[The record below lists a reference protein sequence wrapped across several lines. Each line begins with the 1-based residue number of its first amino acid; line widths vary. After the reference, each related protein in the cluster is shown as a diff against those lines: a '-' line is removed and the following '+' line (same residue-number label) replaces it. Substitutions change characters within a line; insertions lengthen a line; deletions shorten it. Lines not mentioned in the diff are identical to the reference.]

1 MLDILIKN
9 AVIIDGTGRPARSGD
24 IGIERDRIACVGT
37 VPAPAHREIDAHG
50 LTATPGFIDIHAH
63 SDFSLLVDG
72 RAQSAVY
79 QGVTTQVNGNCG
91 ISAFPVGP
99 SGFYL
104 GAFESPRLRE
114 AVVPDWD
121 SAAGYFAALESRGIA
136 INAAFLAGHGALRHM
151 VMGASIDAP
160 SRAQMDRMKHLLEI
174 QMAEGAFGLS
184 TGLTYVPGSYASTE
198 EIIELAAVTAPCG
211 GIYATHMRNY
221 TASIMEAL
229 EEAITIGREAGVP
242 VQVSHITPCPPATGS
257 ADALL
262 ARIERAQ
269 EEGVDV
275 TAETEFYA
283 TGSTSLKSLLPPWA
297 LVGGDAALIDR
308 LRQKALRERMWREI
322 QEKGSEL
329 GGSTKTVL
337 MQYGQWDKLWMGNC
351 TANTHLI
358 GKTFAEIGRLRDT
371 EPFDAICDILIEEE
385 GAATFYGE
393 DKAEE
398 DIDRLAQGTHCGF
411 GSDGLALASDG
422 PLADEREHPRC
433 YGGMAY
439 LIRTLVRERKALSLE
454 HLVRKITQFPAQRM
468 GFDDRGLLAE
478 GQRADLV
485 LFDPER
491 IADRATIENP
501 CLYSEGV
508 TWSFVNGVTVLEEGR
523 PTGARPGRVLYGKGR
538 ALEAGGS

>member
-1 MLDILIKN
+1 MQDILIKN
-9 AVIIDGTGRPARSGD
+9 AIIIDGTGRPPCPGN
-24 IGIERDRIACVGT
+24 IGIAGDRIACVGAA
-37 VPAPAHREIDAHG
+37 PAPARREIDAHG
-50 LTATPGFIDIHAH
+50 LTAAPGFIDIHAH
-63 SDFSLLVDG
+63 SDFSLLIDG

-99 SGFYL
+99 TGFHL

-121 SAAGYFAALESRGIA
+121 SAAGYFAALENRGIA
-136 INAAFLAGHGALRHM
+136 INAAFLAGHGALRHT
-151 VMGASIDAP
+151 VMGGSVDAP
-160 SRAQMDRMKHLLEI
+160 SRVQMDQMKRLLKI
-174 QMAEGAFGLS
+174 QMEEGAFGLS

-198 EIIELAAVTAPCG
+198 EIIELATVTAPYG

-242 VQVSHITPCPPATGS
+242 VQVSHITPCPPATGN

-297 LVGGDAALIDR
+297 LVGGDAALVDR
-308 LRQKALRERMWREI
+308 LKQKDLREKMWGEI

-351 TANTHLI
+351 TANTHLT
-358 GKTFAEIGRLRDT
+358 GKTFAEIGRLRGAA
-371 EPFDAICDILIEEE
+371 PFDAICDILIEEE
-385 GAATFYGE
+385 GAGTFYGE

-398 DIDRLAQGTHCGF
+398 DIDRLAQGTYCGV
-411 GSDGLALASDG
+411 GSDGLALANDG

-439 LIRTLVRERKALSLE
+439 LIRTLVQERKVMSLE
-454 HLVRKITQFPAQRM
+454 RLVRKITQFPARRM
-468 GFDDRGLLAE
+468 GFGDRGLLAE
-478 GQRADLV
+478 GKRADLV
-485 LFDPER
+485 LFAPER
-491 IADRATIENP
+491 ISDRATIENP
-501 CLYSEGV
+501 CLYAEGV
-508 TWSFVNGVTVLEEGR
+508 TWSFVNGVAVIEEGR
-523 PTGARPGRVLYGKGR
+523 PTEARPGRVLYGRGKT
-538 ALEAGGS
+538 